1 MSGSDELQ
9 NHMNKGMYGTPQLK
23 PDEKRKYLGTFRERV
38 DLTLTFE
45 QIKDPEYLAD
55 LKQELTLHPEL
66 HVIINGQVENPLLSE
81 LMQLAQEANVTFTCN
96 TDQTLHHGPK
106 DLAVVVCDKNTALH
120 VEEVDVAKRYPK
132 TTKLEV
138 APEHKESPL
147 ERLHKLFE

>member
-23 PDEKRKYLGTFRERV
+23 PDEKRKYLGLSV
-38 DLTLTFE
+38 NGVLLTLTFE

-81 LMQLAQEANVTFTCN
+81 LMQFAQEANVTFTCN

-106 DLAVVVCDKNTALH
+106 RSSGRCL
-120 VEEVDVAKRYPK
+120 
-132 TTKLEV
+132 
-138 APEHKESPL
+138 
-147 ERLHKLFE
+147 